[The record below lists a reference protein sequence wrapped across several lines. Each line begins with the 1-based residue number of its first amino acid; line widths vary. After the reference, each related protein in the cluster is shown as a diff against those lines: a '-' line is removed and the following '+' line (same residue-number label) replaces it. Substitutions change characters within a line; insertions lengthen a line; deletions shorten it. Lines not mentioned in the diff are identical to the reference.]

1 MQKEKRKLNQAGMTL
16 IELVVVILII
26 GILSAGA
33 TVGISYVSRMNSTGA
48 GEKLASL
55 LERTRVYTLSANGT
69 VKLVLKEESG
79 TYYGVLMNGS
89 TEVDKVAL
97 GNGGLTIKATKL
109 VDDGG
114 GTEVPETKDI
124 KNDGEYEIS
133 YNKANGAFNEKYKQI
148 EIVGTE
154 TRYVKLVHTTGRSYL
169 E

>member
-1 MQKEKRKLNQAGMTL
+1 MQKEKRKLNQSGMTL
-16 IELVVVILII
+16 IELVVVILIV

-33 TVGISYVSRMNSTGA
+33 TVGISYISRMNSTSA

-97 GNGGLTIKATKL
+97 GNGSLTLNVKQAGAA
-109 VDDGG
+109 DGDPDVV
-114 GTEVPETKDI
+114 TTI
-124 KNDGEYEIS
+124 SSSTSYEIK
-133 YNKANGAFNEKYKQI
+133 YNKANGAFEEKYKQI